1 MDQGRRTTDR
11 KSVGLLVKLKHESV
25 GSFTE
30 EFATNL
36 SPGGMFIR
44 SRTPQPVGTPV
55 RFEVQIANGVRVL
68 QGSATVRWV
77 REVNDPAGPPG
88 MGLQFLELDTP
99 SRALVELMLQRKPV
113 GAAPVAPAV
122 AALPSIAPLVA
133 PVAAPPRPVAAP
145 PQRPAAIVPPAAAPS
160 RPAPQAPGGVALDSL
175 FDDIEA
181 PASAPPAEDEPFN
194 FGSLDEPLSLGGS
207 DEDSLPL
214 ADTSNDVDIPLDELI
229 AGTPPPTVQGVLAYG
244 DEPLPGLDF
253 EFEVPMG
260 DAPIA
265 MGEPLDEAPIDM
277 GFSLEDDGSSP
288 ASGDAGGF
296 ELDMSDAFEPAAPP
310 PRVAPAQPVAPPPSV
325 RPAPPPVAPLQTSGG
340 STEFELDMSMDDGP
354 LELAREPASSPGRHR
369 PNPLSREPASSPG
382 RAAPGLG
389 REPGSVAG
397 RPGAPGLGREPVSS
411 TGRPGAPGLSR
422 EPVSSTGRAGA
433 PGLGREPVSSTGRPG
448 APGLGREPVSAT
460 GRPAA
465 PGLGREPGSAAGR
478 PVAPEMSLEP
488 GSFGGRPAAP
498 GLGRE
503 PASSAGRTAAPGLGR
518 EPGSV
523 AGRPG
528 APEMG
533 REPTSVAGR
542 AAPGL
547 SREPTSVAGRTAAP
561 GLGREPGSVAGR
573 APEMGREPTSVAGRA
588 APGLSREPASVAG
601 RPAAPGLGREPGSA
615 AGRPVAPDLS
625 REPASAT
632 GRSIAPSIQ
641 PLIPPAPAKSSGGSA
656 EFDFDFSM
664 DEAPLELAREPTSSV
679 GRPPARPVAPPPPP
693 QARPEVLPPS
703 VRQAPPAP
711 VAPSAPAMLAPAA
724 VPTAPAPP
732 PALDANGQVRP
743 IYLTPPATLAG
754 TGPVIGIDLGT
765 TNSCVA
771 LLSNGRPIVLRSRE
785 GYNTIPSVISLNAQ
799 NKLLVSHRAK
809 NQLVLRPTHTIYGA
823 KRLVGRPY
831 DSAVVKQ
838 VRERFHYEITPDA
851 AGRAAVRLGNDVLSL
866 EEVQGIILRECKEM
880 AETHLNQKVE
890 RAVVTVPAYYSEPQR
905 EAVRKAGNMAGLK
918 VERILNEPTSAALA
932 YGLNRELNKKV
943 LVYDLGGGTFDATIL
958 RIEKNVFEVLGTGGD
973 IFLGGIDFDNLI
985 VDFLLERF
993 QEKEGIAFSG
1003 DGIALSRVGDA
1014 AERAKMGLSE
1024 RSTFEV
1030 HIPMLMM
1037 DDSGKPRDL
1046 RVMMSRQDLEK
1057 ICDPL
1062 LNRTIDVVRDVLL
1075 DSKLRASDVD
1085 DIILVGGMSRMPLV
1099 REKLKGL
1106 FGKNAQASVNAD
1118 EAVALGA
1125 ALYSGS
1131 VDKVSSVV
1139 LIDVLPMT
1147 IGVAMPGG
1155 GFKRVIERNSP
1166 LPSQRS
1172 FAISTSQDNEERM
1185 ELSIFQGEDNHI
1197 SANEYLGTV
1206 RVEGLPK
1213 GPKGSVRVAVT
1224 LKLDS
1229 ECVLHVEAREYSSRK
1244 EVKATLATR
1253 YSPEELQKQLQ
1264 VSKEA
1269 VNAAEERRGA
1279 DLKDRA
1285 GRFWGFV
1292 KKALG
1297 RK

>member
-1 MDQGRRTTDR
+1 MDQGRRTSDR
-11 KSVGLLVKLKHESV
+11 KSVGLLVKLKHETV

-30 EFATNL
+30 EFATNI

-68 QGSATVRWV
+68 QGTASVRWV
-77 REVNDPAGPPG
+77 RDVNDPAGPPG
-88 MGLQFLELDTP
+88 MGLQFQELDTA
-99 SRALVELMLQRKPV
+99 SRALVDLMLQRKPGSGAV
-113 GAAPVAPAV
+113 PAAAP
-122 AALPSIAPLVA
+122 LPSIAPVVA
-133 PVAAPPRPVAAP
+133 PGIAPLTAPGIAPLTAPGIAPLTAPGIAPVRPPVAAQPT
-145 PQRPAAIVPPAAAPS
+145 AAAP
-160 RPAPQAPGGVALDSL
+160 RPAVAQPARPAQPAAGGVALDSL
-175 FDDIEA
+175 FDDLDA
-181 PASAPPAEDEPFN
+181 PASPAPAA
-194 FGSLDEPLSLGGS
+194 DEPLSLGGADEPFS
-207 DEDSLPL
+207 LGMPDEDMGL
-214 ADTSNDVDIPLDELI
+214 AQADSANDVDIPLDELI
-229 AGTPPPTVQGVLAYG
+229 AGTPPPTVQGVLSGG
-244 DEPLPGLDF
+244 DEPLPGLEF
-253 EFEVPMG
+253 EFEAPAV

-265 MGEPLDEAPIDM
+265 MGEPLEEVPIEV
-277 GFSLEDDGSSP
+277 GLSVEDGA
-288 ASGDAGGF
+288 ASDAGDAGGF
-296 ELDMSDAFEPAAPP
+296 ELDFSDVAPEPP
-310 PRVAPAQPVAPPPSV
+310 PRAAPVPPPPVQRAAPQPTPAPMPVAPP
-325 RPAPPPVAPLQTSGG
+325 VAPAKPSGG
-340 STEFELDMSMDDGP
+340 SAEFDFDLSSLDDDAP
-354 LELAREPASSPGRHR
+354 LELAREPTSSPGRQRPLGREPASSPGRAAA
-369 PNPLSREPASSPG
+369 PGLGREPGSAAGRAAPGLGLEPGSAAG

-389 REPGSVAG
+389 REPGSAAG
-397 RPGAPGLGREPVSS
+397 RAAPGLGLEPGS
-411 TGRPGAPGLSR
+411 AA
-422 EPVSSTGRAGA
+422 GRASA
-433 PGLGREPVSSTGRPG
+433 PGLGLEPRSSG
-448 APGLGREPVSAT
+448 

-478 PVAPEMSLEP
+478 P
-488 GSFGGRPAAP
+488 AAP
-498 GLGRE
+498 GLGLE
-503 PASSAGRTAAPGLGR
+503 PLSSGGRT
-518 EPGSV
+518 
-523 AGRPG
+523 
-528 APEMG
+528 
-533 REPTSVAGR
+533 
-542 AAPGL
+542 
-547 SREPTSVAGRTAAP
+547 
-561 GLGREPGSVAGR
+561 
-573 APEMGREPTSVAGRA
+573 
-588 APGLSREPASVAG
+588 
-601 RPAAPGLGREPGSA
+601 AAPGLGREPGSA
-615 AGRPVAPDLS
+615 AGRASVPGLGLEPGSAAGRAAAPGLGREPGSMAGRPVSRAPGELPLEPGSFANRPAAPGRAPDLS
-625 REPASAT
+625 QEPASSW
-632 GRSIAPSIQ
+632 GRAVPPQ
-641 PLIPPAPAKSSGGSA
+641 PPAPQRPSGGSA
-656 EFDFDFSM
+656 EFDLDLSI
-664 DEAPLELAREPTSSV
+664 DDDGPLELAREPVSSA
-679 GRPPARPVAPPPPP
+679 GRPAPRPPAAPPQPS
-693 QARPEVLPPS
+693 VLPPS

-711 VAPSAPAMLAPAA
+711 AAPSAPATLAPAA
-724 VPTAPAPP
+724 APVAPTP

-743 IYLTPPATLAG
+743 IYLTPPQTLAG

-771 LLSNGRPIVLRSRE
+771 LLSNGRPVVLRSRE
-785 GYNTIPSVISLNAQ
+785 GYNTIPSVISLSAQ

-905 EAVRKAGNMAGLK
+905 EAVRKAGAMAGLK

-993 QEKEGIAFSG
+993 QEKEGIAFNG

-1014 AERAKMGLSE
+1014 AERAKMALSE

-1037 DDSGKPRDL
+1037 DDAGRPRDL
-1046 RVMMSRQDLEK
+1046 RVTMSRQDLEK

-1075 DSKLRASDVD
+1075 DSKLKASEVD

-1099 REKLKGL
+1099 RDKLKGL

-1147 IGVAMPGG
+1147 IGVAMAGG

-1166 LPSQRS
+1166 LPTQRS

-1185 ELSIFQGEDNHI
+1185 ELSVFQGEDNHI

-1206 RVEGLPK
+1206 RMEGLPR

-1229 ECVLHVEAREYSSRK
+1229 ECVLHVEAREYSTRK

-1269 VNAAEERRGA
+1269 VKAAEDRRGA

>member
-1 MDQGRRTTDR
+1 MDQGRRTSDR
-11 KSVGLLVKLKHESV
+11 KSVGLLVKLKHETV

-30 EFATNL
+30 EFATNI

-68 QGSATVRWV
+68 QGTATVRWV

-88 MGLQFLELDTP
+88 MGLAFEDLDTA
-99 SRALVELMLQRKPV
+99 SRALVDLMLQRKP
-113 GAAPVAPAV
+113 GASAAPAAAP
-122 AALPSIAPLVA
+122 LPSIAPAVA
-133 PVAAPPRPVAAP
+133 PGIAPVVAPGIAPLAAPGIAPVRPPVAAPPRPAAVAPVRPVAP
-145 PQRPAAIVPPAAAPS
+145 STAAA
-160 RPAPQAPGGVALDSL
+160 RPAPQASGGAALDSL
-175 FDDIEA
+175 FDDLDA
-181 PASAPPAEDEPFN
+181 PSSPAPDSLFNDLDASASPAP
-194 FGSLDEPLSLGGS
+194 SADEPLSLGGA
-207 DEDSLPL
+207 DEPFSLGAPEEDVGLAL
-214 ADTSNDVDIPLDELI
+214 ADSANDVDIPLDELI
-229 AGTPPPTVQGVLAYG
+229 AGTPPPTVPGVLSGG
-244 DEPLPGLDF
+244 DEPLPGFDF
-253 EFEVPMG
+253 EFEAPAV

-265 MGEPLDEAPIDM
+265 MGEPLDEAPIEV
-277 GFSLEDDGSSP
+277 GISVEDSA
-288 ASGDAGGF
+288 ASGAGDAGGF
-296 ELDMSDAFEPAAPP
+296 ELDFSDAFDPAPP
-310 PRVAPAQPVAPPPSV
+310 PRAAPVAPPPMQRAV
-325 RPAPPPVAPLQTSGG
+325 PPPPPAAPPAAPAQTSGG
-340 STEFELDMSMDDGP
+340 STEFDLDLSSLDDEAP

-369 PNPLSREPASSPG
+369 PLGREPASSPG
-382 RAAPGLG
+382 RA
-389 REPGSVAG
+389 
-397 RPGAPGLGREPVSS
+397 
-411 TGRPGAPGLSR
+411 
-422 EPVSSTGRAGA
+422 
-433 PGLGREPVSSTGRPG
+433 
-448 APGLGREPVSAT
+448 
-460 GRPAA
+460 AA

-478 PVAPEMSLEP
+478 
-488 GSFGGRPAAP
+488 AAP

-503 PASSAGRTAAPGLGR
+503 PGSAAGRGAPGLGLEPGSAAGRGAPGLGLEPGSAAGRGAPGLGR

-523 AGRPG
+523 AGRSAPG
-528 APEMG
+528 LG
-533 REPTSVAGR
+533 LEPGSAAGR

-547 SREPTSVAGRTAAP
+547 GREPGSAAGRAAVPGLGLEPISSGGRAAAPGLGREPGSAAGRAAPGLGLEPISSGGRAAAP

-573 APEMGREPTSVAGRA
+573 ASV
-588 APGLSREPASVAG
+588 PGLGLEPGSFAN
-601 RPAAPGLGREPGSA
+601 RPAAPGLGREPGSR
-615 AGRPVAPDLS
+615 AGAPDLS
-625 REPASAT
+625 QEPASSW
-632 GRSIAPSIQ
+632 GRAVPQ
-641 PLIPPAPAKSSGGSA
+641 QPPAPQRPSGGST
-656 EFDFDFSM
+656 EFDLDLSV
-664 DEAPLELAREPTSSV
+664 DDDGPLELARESKSSP
-679 GRPPARPVAPPPPP
+679 GRPAARPVAPPPPQP
-693 QARPEVLPPS
+693 PPSVLPPS

-711 VAPSAPAMLAPAA
+711 AAPSAPAMLAPAA
-724 VPTAPAPP
+724 APATPAPP

-743 IYLTPPATLAG
+743 IYLTPPQTPLAG

-771 LLSNGRPIVLRSRE
+771 LLSNGRPVVLRSRE
-785 GYNTIPSVISLNAQ
+785 GYNTIPSVISLSAQ
-799 NKLLVSHRAK
+799 SKLLVSHRAK

-905 EAVRKAGNMAGLK
+905 EAVRKAGHMAGLK

-993 QEKEGIAFSG
+993 QEKEGIAFNG
-1003 DGIALSRVGDA
+1003 DGIALSRVADA

-1037 DDSGKPRDL
+1037 DNAGRPRDL
-1046 RVMMSRQDLEK
+1046 RVTMSRQDLEK

-1075 DSKLRASDVD
+1075 DSKLKASEVD

-1099 REKLKGL
+1099 RDKLKGL

-1155 GFKRVIERNSP
+1155 AFKRVVERNSP
-1166 LPSQRS
+1166 LPTQRS

-1206 RVEGLPK
+1206 RMEGLPR

-1229 ECVLHVEAREYSSRK
+1229 ECVLHVEAREYSTRK

-1269 VNAAEERRGA
+1269 MNAAEERRGA

>member
-1 MDQGRRTTDR
+1 MDQGRRTSDR

-30 EFATNL
+30 EFATNI

-68 QGSATVRWV
+68 QGTATVRWV
-77 REVNDPAGPPG
+77 RDVNDPAGPPG
-88 MGLQFLELDTP
+88 MGLQFQELDTA
-99 SRALVELMLQRKPV
+99 SRALVELMLQRKPGAV
-113 GAAPVAPAV
+113 SAAAP
-122 AALPSIAPLVA
+122 LPSIAPVVA
-133 PVAAPPRPVAAP
+133 PGIAPLAAPGIAPLTAPGIAPVRPPVAVPPVSSAAAP
-145 PQRPAAIVPPAAAPS
+145 RPAAVPARPTAVAPPAQPAA
-160 RPAPQAPGGVALDSL
+160 GGAALDSL
-175 FDDIEA
+175 FDDLDAPSSSPA
-181 PASAPPAEDEPFN
+181 PAA
-194 FGSLDEPLSLGGS
+194 DEPLSLGGADEPFS
-207 DEDSLPL
+207 LGAPDEDLGL
-214 ADTSNDVDIPLDELI
+214 AQADSANDVDIPLDELI
-229 AGTPPPTVQGVLAYG
+229 AGTPPPTVQGVLSG
-244 DEPLPGLDF
+244 DDEPLPGLDF
-253 EFEVPMG
+253 EFEVPVV
-260 DAPIA
+260 DEPIA
-265 MGEPLDEAPIDM
+265 MGQPLEEVPIEV
-277 GFSLEDDGSSP
+277 GLSVEDD
-288 ASGDAGGF
+288 AALDAGDAGGF
-296 ELDMSDAFEPAAPP
+296 ELDFSDVAPAPPPRAAPVPPPPVQRAAPP
-310 PRVAPAQPVAPPPSV
+310 PPPAAMPVV
-325 RPAPPPVAPLQTSGG
+325 PPVAPAKPSGG
-340 STEFELDMSMDDGP
+340 SAEFDFDLSSLDDEAP
-354 LELAREPASSPGRHR
+354 LELAREPTSSPGRQRPLGREPASSPGRAAA
-369 PNPLSREPASSPG
+369 PGLGREPGSAAGRAPGLGREPGSAAGRAAAPGLGLEPRSSGGRPVAPG
-382 RAAPGLG
+382 LGLEPRSSGGRPAAPGLGLEPRSSGGRPAVPGLGLEPGSAAGRVAAPGLG

-397 RPGAPGLGREPVSS
+397 RAAVPGLGREPGSAAGRPSVPGLGLEPGSAAGRAPGLGREPGSVA
-411 TGRPGAPGLSR
+411 GRPTARAPGELPL
-422 EPVSSTGRAGA
+422 EPGSFAN
-433 PGLGREPVSSTGRPG
+433 
-448 APGLGREPVSAT
+448 
-460 GRPAA
+460 RPAA

-478 PVAPEMSLEP
+478 APDLSQ
-488 GSFGGRPAAP
+488 
-498 GLGRE
+498 E
-503 PASSAGRTAAPGLGR
+503 PASSW
-518 EPGSV
+518 
-523 AGRPG
+523 
-528 APEMG
+528 
-533 REPTSVAGR
+533 GR
-542 AAPGL
+542 AVP
-547 SREPTSVAGRTAAP
+547 
-561 GLGREPGSVAGR
+561 
-573 APEMGREPTSVAGRA
+573 
-588 APGLSREPASVAG
+588 
-601 RPAAPGLGREPGSA
+601 
-615 AGRPVAPDLS
+615 
-625 REPASAT
+625 
-632 GRSIAPSIQ
+632 Q
-641 PLIPPAPAKSSGGSA
+641 QPPAPQPPPAQRPSGGSA
-656 EFDFDFSM
+656 EFDLDLSI
-664 DEAPLELAREPTSSV
+664 DDDGPLELAREPVSSS
-679 GRPPARPVAPPPPP
+679 GRPAARPMAPPPPS
-693 QARPEVLPPS
+693 VLPPS

-711 VAPSAPAMLAPAA
+711 AAPMAPATLAPAA
-724 VPTAPAPP
+724 APVASAPP
-732 PALDANGQVRP
+732 PLDANGQVRP
-743 IYLTPPATLAG
+743 IYLTPPQTLAG

-771 LLSNGRPIVLRSRE
+771 LLSNGRPVVLRSRE
-785 GYNTIPSVISLNAQ
+785 GYNTIPSVISLSAQ

-851 AGRAAVRLGNDVLSL
+851 AGRAAVRLGTDVLSL

-905 EAVRKAGNMAGLK
+905 EAVRKAGAMAGLK

-993 QEKEGIAFSG
+993 QEKEGIAFNG

-1014 AERAKMGLSE
+1014 AERAKMALSE

-1037 DDSGKPRDL
+1037 DDAGRPRDL
-1046 RVMMSRQDLEK
+1046 RVTMSRQDLEM

-1075 DSKLRASDVD
+1075 DSKLKASEVD

-1099 REKLKGL
+1099 RDKLKGL
-1106 FGKNAQASVNAD
+1106 FSKNAQASVNAD

-1166 LPSQRS
+1166 LPTQRS

-1185 ELSIFQGEDNHI
+1185 ELSVFQGEDNHI

-1206 RVEGLPK
+1206 RMEGLPR

-1229 ECVLHVEAREYSSRK
+1229 ECVLHVEAREYSTRK

-1269 VNAAEERRGA
+1269 VSAAEERRGA
-1279 DLKDRA
+1279 DLKERA

-1297 RK
+1297 RQ

>member
-1 MDQGRRTTDR
+1 MDQGRRTSDR

-68 QGSATVRWV
+68 QGTATVRWV

-88 MGLQFLELDTP
+88 MGLAFEELDTA
-99 SRALVELMLQRKPV
+99 SRALVDLMLQRKP
-113 GAAPVAPAV
+113 GASAAPAAAP
-122 AALPSIAPLVA
+122 LPSIAPAVA
-133 PVAAPPRPVAAP
+133 PGIAPVVAPGIAPVRPLVAAPPRPAAVAPVRPAAP
-145 PQRPAAIVPPAAAPS
+145 PAAPA
-160 RPAPQAPGGVALDSL
+160 RPAPQAPGGAALDSL
-175 FDDIEA
+175 FDDLDAPSAPSSPAPDSLFDDLDA
-181 PASAPPAEDEPFN
+181 PASPAPTAD
-194 FGSLDEPLSLGGS
+194 DPLSLGGA
-207 DEDSLPL
+207 DEPFSLGAPEEDLGLAL
-214 ADTSNDVDIPLDELI
+214 ADPANDVDIPLDELI
-229 AGTPPPTVQGVLAYG
+229 AGTPPPTVPGVLSGG
-244 DEPLPGLDF
+244 DEPLPGFDF
-253 EFEVPMG
+253 EFEAPSVDG
-260 DAPIA
+260 PIA
-265 MGEPLDEAPIDM
+265 MGEPLDEAPIEV
-277 GFSLEDDGSSP
+277 GISVEDGA
-288 ASGDAGGF
+288 ASGAGDAGGF
-296 ELDMSDAFEPAAPP
+296 ELDFSDAFDPAPP
-310 PRVAPAQPVAPPPSV
+310 PRAAPVAPPPV
-325 RPAPPPVAPLQTSGG
+325 QRAVPPPPPAAPPAAPAQTSGG
-340 STEFELDMSMDDGP
+340 STEFDLDLSSLDDEGP

-369 PNPLSREPASSPG
+369 PMGREPASSPG
-382 RAAPGLG
+382 RAAAPGLGREPGSAAGRAAAPNLGREPGSAAGRAAAPGLGREPGSAAGRAAAPGLGREPGSAAGRAAAPGLGREPGSAAGRAAPGLGLEPVSSGGRAAAPGLGREPGSVAGRSAVPGLGLEPGSAGRAAAPGLG

-397 RPGAPGLGREPVSS
+397 RPAARAPGELPLEPGSF
-411 TGRPGAPGLSR
+411 AN
-422 EPVSSTGRAGA
+422 
-433 PGLGREPVSSTGRPG
+433 
-448 APGLGREPVSAT
+448 
-460 GRPAA
+460 RPAA

-478 PVAPEMSLEP
+478 AGAPDLSQ
-488 GSFGGRPAAP
+488 
-498 GLGRE
+498 E
-503 PASSAGRTAAPGLGR
+503 PASSW
-518 EPGSV
+518 
-523 AGRPG
+523 
-528 APEMG
+528 
-533 REPTSVAGR
+533 GR
-542 AAPGL
+542 AVP
-547 SREPTSVAGRTAAP
+547 
-561 GLGREPGSVAGR
+561 
-573 APEMGREPTSVAGRA
+573 
-588 APGLSREPASVAG
+588 
-601 RPAAPGLGREPGSA
+601 
-615 AGRPVAPDLS
+615 
-625 REPASAT
+625 
-632 GRSIAPSIQ
+632 Q
-641 PLIPPAPAKSSGGSA
+641 QPPAPQRPSGGST
-656 EFDFDFSM
+656 EFDLDLSV
-664 DEAPLELAREPTSSV
+664 DDDGPLELARESTSSP
-679 GRPPARPVAPPPPP
+679 GRPAARPVAPPPPP
-693 QARPEVLPPS
+693 SVLPPS

-711 VAPSAPAMLAPAA
+711 AAPSAPAMLAPAA
-724 VPTAPAPP
+724 APAAPAPP

-743 IYLTPPATLAG
+743 IYLTPPQTLAG

-771 LLSNGRPIVLRSRE
+771 LLSNGRPVVLRSRE
-785 GYNTIPSVISLNAQ
+785 GYNTIPSVISLSAQ

-905 EAVRKAGNMAGLK
+905 EAVRKAGHMAGLK

-993 QEKEGIAFSG
+993 QEKEGVAFNG
-1003 DGIALSRVGDA
+1003 DGIALSRVADA

-1037 DDSGKPRDL
+1037 DNAGRPRDL
-1046 RVMMSRQDLEK
+1046 RVTMSRQDLEK

-1075 DSKLRASDVD
+1075 DAKLRANEVD

-1155 GFKRVIERNSP
+1155 GFKRVVERNSP
-1166 LPSQRS
+1166 LPTQRS

-1206 RVEGLPK
+1206 RMEGLPR

-1229 ECVLHVEAREYSSRK
+1229 ECVLHVEAREYSTRK

-1253 YSPEELQKQLQ
+1253 YSPEELQRQLQ

>member
-1 MDQGRRTTDR
+1 MDQGRRTSDR

-30 EFATNL
+30 EFATNI

-68 QGSATVRWV
+68 QGTATVRWV
-77 REVNDPAGPPG
+77 RDVNDPAGPPG
-88 MGLQFLELDTP
+88 MGLQFQELDTA
-99 SRALVELMLQRKPV
+99 SRALVDLMLQRKPGGGAV
-113 GAAPVAPAV
+113 PAAAP
-122 AALPSIAPLVA
+122 LPSIAPVVA
-133 PVAAPPRPVAAP
+133 PGIAPLAAPGIAPLTAPGIAPVSPPVAVPPVAAAP
-145 PQRPAAIVPPAAAPS
+145 RPAAVPARPAAVAPPT
-160 RPAPQAPGGVALDSL
+160 RPAQPAAGGAALDSL
-175 FDDIEA
+175 FDDLDAPSSSPA
-181 PASAPPAEDEPFN
+181 PAA
-194 FGSLDEPLSLGGS
+194 DEPLSLGGADEPFS
-207 DEDSLPL
+207 LGGPDEDMGL
-214 ADTSNDVDIPLDELI
+214 AQADSANDVDIPLDELI
-229 AGTPPPTVQGVLAYG
+229 AGTPPPTVQGVLSGG

-253 EFEVPMG
+253 EFEVPVV
-260 DAPIA
+260 DEPIA
-265 MGEPLDEAPIDM
+265 MGEPLEEVPIEV
-277 GFSLEDDGSSP
+277 GLSVEDDA
-288 ASGDAGGF
+288 ASAAGDAGGF
-296 ELDMSDAFEPAAPP
+296 ELDFSDVAPAPPPRAAPVTPPPVQRAAPP
-310 PRVAPAQPVAPPPSV
+310 PAAMPIV
-325 RPAPPPVAPLQTSGG
+325 PPVAPAKPSGG
-340 STEFELDMSMDDGP
+340 SAEFDFDLSSLDDEAP
-354 LELAREPASSPGRHR
+354 LELAREPTSSPGRQRPLGREPASSPGRAAA
-369 PNPLSREPASSPG
+369 PGLGREPGSAAGRAPGLGREPGSAAGRAPGLGREPGSAAGRAPGLGREPGSAAGRAAVPGLGLEPRSSGGRPAAPG
-382 RAAPGLG
+382 LGLEPGSAAGRAAAPGLG

-397 RPGAPGLGREPVSS
+397 RAAAPGLGREPGSAA
-411 TGRPGAPGLSR
+411 GRPSVPGLGL
-422 EPVSSTGRAGA
+422 EPGSAAGRA
-433 PGLGREPVSSTGRPG
+433 PGLGREPGSVAGRPAAR
-448 APGLGREPVSAT
+448 APGELPLEPGSFAN
-460 GRPAA
+460 RPAA

-478 PVAPEMSLEP
+478 APDLSQ
-488 GSFGGRPAAP
+488 
-498 GLGRE
+498 E
-503 PASSAGRTAAPGLGR
+503 PASSW
-518 EPGSV
+518 
-523 AGRPG
+523 
-528 APEMG
+528 
-533 REPTSVAGR
+533 GR
-542 AAPGL
+542 AVP
-547 SREPTSVAGRTAAP
+547 
-561 GLGREPGSVAGR
+561 
-573 APEMGREPTSVAGRA
+573 
-588 APGLSREPASVAG
+588 
-601 RPAAPGLGREPGSA
+601 
-615 AGRPVAPDLS
+615 
-625 REPASAT
+625 
-632 GRSIAPSIQ
+632 Q
-641 PLIPPAPAKSSGGSA
+641 QPPAPRPSGGSA
-656 EFDFDFSM
+656 EFDLDLSI
-664 DEAPLELAREPTSSV
+664 DDDGPLELAREPVSSA
-679 GRPPARPVAPPPPP
+679 GRPAARPMAPPPQPP
-693 QARPEVLPPS
+693 PSTLPPS
-703 VRQAPPAP
+703 VRQAPPVPAAP
-711 VAPSAPAMLAPAA
+711 VAPATLAPAA
-724 VPTAPAPP
+724 APVASAPP
-732 PALDANGQVRP
+732 PLDANGQVRP
-743 IYLTPPATLAG
+743 IYLTPPQTIAG

-771 LLSNGRPIVLRSRE
+771 LLSNGRPVVLRSRE
-785 GYNTIPSVISLNAQ
+785 GYNTIPSVISLSAQ

-851 AGRAAVRLGNDVLSL
+851 AGRAAVRLGTDVLSL

-905 EAVRKAGNMAGLK
+905 EAVRKAGAMAGLK

-993 QEKEGIAFSG
+993 QEKEGIAFNG

-1014 AERAKMGLSE
+1014 AERAKMALSE

-1037 DDSGKPRDL
+1037 DDAGRPRDL
-1046 RVMMSRQDLEK
+1046 RVTMSRQDLEM

-1075 DSKLRASDVD
+1075 DSKLKASEVD

-1099 REKLKGL
+1099 RDKLKGL
-1106 FGKNAQASVNAD
+1106 FSKNAQASVNAD

-1166 LPSQRS
+1166 LPTQRS

-1185 ELSIFQGEDNHI
+1185 ELSVFQGEDNHI

-1206 RVEGLPK
+1206 RMEGLPK

-1229 ECVLHVEAREYSSRK
+1229 ECVLHVEAREYSTRK

-1269 VNAAEERRGA
+1269 VSAAEERRGA

>member
-1 MDQGRRTTDR
+1 MDQGRRTSDR
-11 KSVGLLVKLKHESV
+11 KSVGLLVKLKHETV

-68 QGSATVRWV
+68 QGTATVRWV
-77 REVNDPAGPPG
+77 RDVNDPAGPPG
-88 MGLQFLELDTP
+88 MGLQFQELDTA
-99 SRALVELMLQRKPV
+99 SRALVDLMLQRKPGGGAV
-113 GAAPVAPAV
+113 PAAAP
-122 AALPSIAPLVA
+122 LPSIAPVVA
-133 PVAAPPRPVAAP
+133 PGIAPLAAPGIAPLTAPVRPPVAAAAP
-145 PQRPAAIVPPAAAPS
+145 RPAAVPARPAAVAPPT
-160 RPAPQAPGGVALDSL
+160 RPAQPAAGGAALDSL
-175 FDDIEA
+175 FDDLDA
-181 PASAPPAEDEPFN
+181 PSSSPAPSA
-194 FGSLDEPLSLGGS
+194 DEPLSLGGEDEPFS
-207 DEDSLPL
+207 LGSPDEDMGL
-214 ADTSNDVDIPLDELI
+214 AQADSANDVDIPLDELI
-229 AGTPPPTVQGVLAYG
+229 AGTPPPTVQGVLSGG

-253 EFEVPMG
+253 EFEVPVV
-260 DAPIA
+260 DEPIA
-265 MGEPLDEAPIDM
+265 MGQPLEEVPIEV
-277 GFSLEDDGSSP
+277 GLSVEDD
-288 ASGDAGGF
+288 AALDAGDAGGF
-296 ELDMSDAFEPAAPP
+296 ELDFSDVAPAPPPRAAPVPPPPVQRAAPP
-310 PRVAPAQPVAPPPSV
+310 PPPAAMPVV
-325 RPAPPPVAPLQTSGG
+325 PPVAPAKPSGG
-340 STEFELDMSMDDGP
+340 SAEFDFDLSSLDDEAP
-354 LELAREPASSPGRHR
+354 LELAREPTSSPGRQR
-369 PNPLSREPASSPG
+369 PLGREPASSPG
-382 RAAPGLG
+382 RAAAPGLGREPGSAAGRAPGLGREPGSAAGRATVPGLGLEPRSSGGRPAAPGLGLEPRSSGGRPAVPGLGLEPGSAAGRAAAPGLGREPGSAAGRPSVPGLGLEPGSAAGRAPGLG

-397 RPGAPGLGREPVSS
+397 RPAARAPGELPLEPGSF
-411 TGRPGAPGLSR
+411 AN
-422 EPVSSTGRAGA
+422 
-433 PGLGREPVSSTGRPG
+433 
-448 APGLGREPVSAT
+448 
-460 GRPAA
+460 RPAA

-478 PVAPEMSLEP
+478 APDLSQ
-488 GSFGGRPAAP
+488 
-498 GLGRE
+498 E
-503 PASSAGRTAAPGLGR
+503 PASSW
-518 EPGSV
+518 
-523 AGRPG
+523 
-528 APEMG
+528 
-533 REPTSVAGR
+533 GR
-542 AAPGL
+542 AVPQQSPAP
-547 SREPTSVAGRTAAP
+547 
-561 GLGREPGSVAGR
+561 
-573 APEMGREPTSVAGRA
+573 
-588 APGLSREPASVAG
+588 
-601 RPAAPGLGREPGSA
+601 
-615 AGRPVAPDLS
+615 
-625 REPASAT
+625 
-632 GRSIAPSIQ
+632 Q
-641 PLIPPAPAKSSGGSA
+641 PPPAPRPSGGSA
-656 EFDFDFSM
+656 EFDLDLSI
-664 DEAPLELAREPTSSV
+664 DDDGPLELAREPVSSA
-679 GRPPARPVAPPPPP
+679 GRPAARPMAPPPQPP
-693 QARPEVLPPS
+693 PSTLPPS

-711 VAPSAPAMLAPAA
+711 AAPVAPATLAPAA
-724 VPTAPAPP
+724 APVASAPP
-732 PALDANGQVRP
+732 PLDANGQVRP
-743 IYLTPPATLAG
+743 IYLTPPQTIAG

-771 LLSNGRPIVLRSRE
+771 LLSNGRPVVLRSRE
-785 GYNTIPSVISLNAQ
+785 GYNTIPSVISLSAQ
-799 NKLLVSHRAK
+799 NKLLISHRAK

-851 AGRAAVRLGNDVLSL
+851 AGRAAVRLGTDVLSL
-866 EEVQGIILRECKEM
+866 EEVQGLILRECKEM

-905 EAVRKAGNMAGLK
+905 EAVRKAGAMAGLK

-993 QEKEGIAFSG
+993 QEKEGIAFNG

-1014 AERAKMGLSE
+1014 AERAKMALSE

-1037 DDSGKPRDL
+1037 DDAGRPRDL
-1046 RVMMSRQDLEK
+1046 RVTMSRQDLEK

-1075 DSKLRASDVD
+1075 DSKLKASEVD

-1099 REKLKGL
+1099 RDKLKGL
-1106 FGKNAQASVNAD
+1106 FIKNAQASVNAD

-1166 LPSQRS
+1166 LPTQRS

-1185 ELSIFQGEDNHI
+1185 ELSVFQGEDNHI

-1206 RVEGLPK
+1206 RMEGLPK

-1229 ECVLHVEAREYSSRK
+1229 ECVLHVEAREYSTRK

-1269 VNAAEERRGA
+1269 VSAAEERRGA

>member
-1 MDQGRRTTDR
+1 
-11 KSVGLLVKLKHESV
+11 
-25 GSFTE
+25 
-30 EFATNL
+30 
-36 SPGGMFIR
+36 
-44 SRTPQPVGTPV
+44 PVQRAAPPPPPAAMPV
-55 RFEVQIANGVRVL
+55 V
-68 QGSATVRWV
+68 
-77 REVNDPAGPPG
+77 P
-88 MGLQFLELDTP
+88 
-99 SRALVELMLQRKPV
+99 
-113 GAAPVAPAV
+113 PVAPAK
-122 AALPSIAPLVA
+122 P
-133 PVAAPPRPVAAP
+133 
-145 PQRPAAIVPPAAAPS
+145 
-160 RPAPQAPGGVALDSL
+160 
-175 FDDIEA
+175 
-181 PASAPPAEDEPFN
+181 
-194 FGSLDEPLSLGGS
+194 
-207 DEDSLPL
+207 
-214 ADTSNDVDIPLDELI
+214 
-229 AGTPPPTVQGVLAYG
+229 
-244 DEPLPGLDF
+244 
-253 EFEVPMG
+253 
-260 DAPIA
+260 
-265 MGEPLDEAPIDM
+265 
-277 GFSLEDDGSSP
+277 
-288 ASGDAGGF
+288 
-296 ELDMSDAFEPAAPP
+296 
-310 PRVAPAQPVAPPPSV
+310 
-325 RPAPPPVAPLQTSGG
+325 SGG
-340 STEFELDMSMDDGP
+340 SAEFDFDLSSLDDEAP
-354 LELAREPASSPGRHR
+354 LELAREPTSSPGRQRPLGREPASSPGRAAA
-369 PNPLSREPASSPG
+369 PGLGREPGSAAGRAAVPGLGLEPRSSGGRPAAPG
-382 RAAPGLG
+382 LGLEPRSSGGRPAAPGLGLEPRSSGGRPAAPGLGLEPHSSGGRTAAPGLGREPGSAAGRPSVPGLGLEPGSAAGRAAAPGLG

-397 RPGAPGLGREPVSS
+397 RPSARAPGELPLEPGSF
-411 TGRPGAPGLSR
+411 AN
-422 EPVSSTGRAGA
+422 
-433 PGLGREPVSSTGRPG
+433 
-448 APGLGREPVSAT
+448 
-460 GRPAA
+460 RPAA

-478 PVAPEMSLEP
+478 APDLSQ
-488 GSFGGRPAAP
+488 
-498 GLGRE
+498 E
-503 PASSAGRTAAPGLGR
+503 PASSW
-518 EPGSV
+518 
-523 AGRPG
+523 
-528 APEMG
+528 
-533 REPTSVAGR
+533 GR
-542 AAPGL
+542 AVP
-547 SREPTSVAGRTAAP
+547 
-561 GLGREPGSVAGR
+561 
-573 APEMGREPTSVAGRA
+573 
-588 APGLSREPASVAG
+588 
-601 RPAAPGLGREPGSA
+601 
-615 AGRPVAPDLS
+615 
-625 REPASAT
+625 
-632 GRSIAPSIQ
+632 Q
-641 PLIPPAPAKSSGGSA
+641 QPPAPQRPSGGSA
-656 EFDFDFSM
+656 EFDLDLSI
-664 DEAPLELAREPTSSV
+664 DDDGPLELAREPVSSA
-679 GRPPARPVAPPPPP
+679 GRPAARPVAPPPPS
-693 QARPEVLPPS
+693 VLPPS

-711 VAPSAPAMLAPAA
+711 AAPSAPATLAPAA
-724 VPTAPAPP
+724 APVAAAPP
-732 PALDANGQVRP
+732 PLDANGQVRP
-743 IYLTPPATLAG
+743 IYLTPPQTLAG

-771 LLSNGRPIVLRSRE
+771 LLSNGRPVVLRSRE
-785 GYNTIPSVISLNAQ
+785 GYNTIPSVISLSAQ
-799 NKLLVSHRAK
+799 NKLLISHRAK

-866 EEVQGIILRECKEM
+866 EEVQGLILRECKEM

-905 EAVRKAGNMAGLK
+905 EAVRKAGAMAGLK

-993 QEKEGIAFSG
+993 QEKEGIAFNG

-1014 AERAKMGLSE
+1014 AERAKMALSE

-1037 DDSGKPRDL
+1037 DDAGRPRDL
-1046 RVMMSRQDLEK
+1046 RVTMSRQDLEK

-1075 DSKLRASDVD
+1075 DSKLKASEVD

-1099 REKLKGL
+1099 RDKLKGL
-1106 FGKNAQASVNAD
+1106 FSKNAQASVNAD

-1166 LPSQRS
+1166 LPTQRS

-1185 ELSIFQGEDNHI
+1185 ELSVFQGEDNHI

-1206 RVEGLPK
+1206 RMEGLPR

-1229 ECVLHVEAREYSSRK
+1229 ECVLHVEAREYSTRK

-1269 VNAAEERRGA
+1269 VSAAEERRGA

>member
-1 MDQGRRTTDR
+1 MDQGRRTSDR

-68 QGSATVRWV
+68 QGTATVRWV

-88 MGLQFLELDTP
+88 MGLAFEELDTA
-99 SRALVELMLQRKPV
+99 SRALVDLMLQRKP
-113 GAAPVAPAV
+113 GASAAPAAAP
-122 AALPSIAPLVA
+122 LPSIAPAVA
-133 PVAAPPRPVAAP
+133 PGIAPVVAPGIAPVRPLVAAPPRPAAVAPVRPAAP
-145 PQRPAAIVPPAAAPS
+145 PAAPA
-160 RPAPQAPGGVALDSL
+160 RPTPQAPGGAALDSL
-175 FDDIEA
+175 FDDLDAPSAPSSPAPDSLFDDLDAPSSPA
-181 PASAPPAEDEPFN
+181 PAA
-194 FGSLDEPLSLGGS
+194 DEPLSLGGA
-207 DEDSLPL
+207 DEPFSLGAPEEDLGLAL
-214 ADTSNDVDIPLDELI
+214 ADPANDVDIPLDELI
-229 AGTPPPTVQGVLAYG
+229 AGTPPPTVPGVLSGG
-244 DEPLPGLDF
+244 DEPLPGFDF
-253 EFEVPMG
+253 EFEAPSG
-260 DAPIA
+260 DGPIA
-265 MGEPLDEAPIDM
+265 MGEPLDEAPIEV
-277 GFSLEDDGSSP
+277 GISVEDGA
-288 ASGDAGGF
+288 ASGAGDAGGF
-296 ELDMSDAFEPAAPP
+296 ELDFSDAFDPAPP
-310 PRVAPAQPVAPPPSV
+310 PRAAPVAPPPV
-325 RPAPPPVAPLQTSGG
+325 QRAVPPPPPAAPPAAPAQTSGG
-340 STEFELDMSMDDGP
+340 STEFDLDLSSLDDDGP

-369 PNPLSREPASSPG
+369 PMGREPASSPG
-382 RAAPGLG
+382 RAAAPGLGREPGSAAGRAAAPNLGREPGSAAGRAAAPGLGREPGSAAGRAAAPGLGREPGSAAGRAAPGLGLEPLSSGGRAAAPGLGREPGSVAGRSAVPGLGLEPGSAGRASVPGLGLEPGSANRAAAPGLG

-397 RPGAPGLGREPVSS
+397 RPAARAPGELPLEPGSF
-411 TGRPGAPGLSR
+411 AN
-422 EPVSSTGRAGA
+422 
-433 PGLGREPVSSTGRPG
+433 
-448 APGLGREPVSAT
+448 
-460 GRPAA
+460 RPAA

-478 PVAPEMSLEP
+478 AGAPDLSQ
-488 GSFGGRPAAP
+488 
-498 GLGRE
+498 E
-503 PASSAGRTAAPGLGR
+503 PASSW
-518 EPGSV
+518 
-523 AGRPG
+523 
-528 APEMG
+528 
-533 REPTSVAGR
+533 GR
-542 AAPGL
+542 AVP
-547 SREPTSVAGRTAAP
+547 
-561 GLGREPGSVAGR
+561 
-573 APEMGREPTSVAGRA
+573 
-588 APGLSREPASVAG
+588 
-601 RPAAPGLGREPGSA
+601 
-615 AGRPVAPDLS
+615 
-625 REPASAT
+625 
-632 GRSIAPSIQ
+632 Q
-641 PLIPPAPAKSSGGSA
+641 QPPAPQRPSGGST
-656 EFDFDFSM
+656 EFDLDLSV
-664 DEAPLELAREPTSSV
+664 DDDGPLELARESTSSP
-679 GRPPARPVAPPPPP
+679 GRPAARPVAPPPPP
-693 QARPEVLPPS
+693 SVLPPS

-711 VAPSAPAMLAPAA
+711 AAPSAPAMLAPAA
-724 VPTAPAPP
+724 APAAPAPP

-743 IYLTPPATLAG
+743 IYLTPPQTLAG

-771 LLSNGRPIVLRSRE
+771 LLSNGRPVVLRSRE
-785 GYNTIPSVISLNAQ
+785 GYNTIPSVISLSAQ

-905 EAVRKAGNMAGLK
+905 EAVRKAGHMAGLK

-993 QEKEGIAFSG
+993 QEKEGVAFNG
-1003 DGIALSRVGDA
+1003 DGIALSRVADA

-1037 DDSGKPRDL
+1037 DNAGRPRDL
-1046 RVMMSRQDLEK
+1046 RVTMSRQDLEK

-1075 DSKLRASDVD
+1075 DAKLRANEVD

-1155 GFKRVIERNSP
+1155 GFKRVVERNSP
-1166 LPSQRS
+1166 LPTQRS

-1206 RVEGLPK
+1206 RMEGLPR

-1229 ECVLHVEAREYSSRK
+1229 ECVLHVEAREYSTRK

-1253 YSPEELQKQLQ
+1253 YSPEELQRQLQ